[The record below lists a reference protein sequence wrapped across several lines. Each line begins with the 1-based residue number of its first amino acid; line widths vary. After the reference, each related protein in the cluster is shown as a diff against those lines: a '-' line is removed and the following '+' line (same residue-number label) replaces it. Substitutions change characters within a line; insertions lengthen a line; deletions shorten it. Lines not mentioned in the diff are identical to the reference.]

1 MKFPKIDNTKFLYQ
15 LVSLLFALLL
25 FFYVNYQRLGS
36 TRTTDNKAQAPAV
49 LMTNK
54 TVKMTMPLAINVDND
69 KYFVTGYPEKVQ
81 VKLSGPSAMVKAMDN
96 TRNFEVYADLSKL
109 KSGTHTVK
117 FKTSGLNKEVTASI
131 DPDSVVIKIER
142 RKTITMPIQ
151 SRYDAGQISSG
162 YAAGTPTLSSQTA
175 SITGGQKSI
184 KKVVGVVANVNL
196 PEGTNSAYSKNV
208 VCKQSTKTAKRCQT
222 SSSVRKRFM

>member
-36 TRTTDNKAQAPAV
+36 TRTTDNKPQAPAA

-54 TVKMTMPLAINVDND
+54 TVKMTMPLAVNVDND

-117 FKTSGLNKEVTASI
+117 FKTSGLSKEVTASI
-131 DPDSVVIKIER
+131 DPDSAVIKIER

-151 SRYDAGQISSG
+151 TRYDTDRFQAD
-162 YAAGTPTLSSQTA
+162 T
-175 SITGGQKSI
+175 
-184 KKVVGVVANVNL
+184 L
-196 PEGTNSAYSKNV
+196 PEHRY
-208 VCKQSTKTAKRCQT
+208 
-222 SSSVRKRFM
+222 